1 MSTTLRVVHVVGKR
15 HDVLAVAIVILYGNL
30 NLRVFN
36 LLLNI
41 KHIGAQCL
49 FTYIKMLNVRSDPAV
64 EVKLVAEG
72 MGFVVSIVDQ
82 LGSDTLS
89 QIGLVT

>member
-1 MSTTLRVVHVVGKR
+1 MSATLRVVHVISKR

-30 NLRVFN
+30 NLRVFD

-41 KHIGAQCL
+41 KHIGAERL
-49 FTYIKMLNVRSDPAV
+49 LASIKVLNVRSDPAV

-72 MGFVVSIVDQ
+72 MSFVVSIVDQ